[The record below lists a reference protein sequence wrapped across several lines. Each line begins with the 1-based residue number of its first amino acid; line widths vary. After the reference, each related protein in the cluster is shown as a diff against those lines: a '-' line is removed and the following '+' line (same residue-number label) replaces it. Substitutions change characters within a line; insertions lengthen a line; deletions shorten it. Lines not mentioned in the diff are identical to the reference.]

1 MNRRLNTLVAA
12 FALGTTLIACSNDG
26 NGGTAATGTSTVST
40 ESDVLTNMTA
50 VAPTSTTSAP
60 TTTVTTVELTT
71 TTATTIEATTVATVT
86 TVAADPASTV
96 VAENDD
102 WVAIIQGLVNVRD
115 ELYATSDPSRAG
127 EVCADTAFCYQ
138 QLVAQLTDAQSKGWH
153 VEGQGPLTI
162 SSADLE
168 QQTSDNGVDIVLV
181 RSKVQ
186 RTTQH
191 GRMVDAAGDTVYDL
205 VPSEEQPFEGEIRWT
220 LVRLDAGWRLVDQ
233 ETIT

>member
-1 MNRRLNTLVAA
+1 MNRRLNTLIAA
-12 FALGTTLIACSNDG
+12 FALGTTLLACSNDSDG
-26 NGGTAATGTSTVST
+26 DTAATGTSTIST
-40 ESDVLTNMTA
+40 ESNFTPTTTA
-50 VAPTSTTSAP
+50 VPPTSTTRAP
-60 TTTVTTVELTT
+60 TTTVTTIEATT
-71 TTATTIEATTVATVT
+71 TMTTPETTTVATVT
-86 TVAADPASTV
+86 TVPTDPTSTAI
-96 VAENDD
+96 AENED

-162 SSADLE
+162 RSADLE
-168 QQTSDNGVDIVLV
+168 QQTSDSGVDIVLV

-191 GRMVDAAGDTVYDL
+191 GRMVDSAGDTVYDL
-205 VPSEEQPFEGEIRWT
+205 VPSEEQPLEGEIRWT

>member
-1 MNRRLNTLVAA
+1 MNRRITTLVATL
-12 FALGTTLIACSNDG
+12 ALGTALISCSGDG
-26 NGGTAATGTSTVST
+26 DGDTAASDTGSISPTSIP
-40 ESDVLTNMTA
+40 E
-50 VAPTSTTSAP
+50 PTSTTVPATSTTSGQTTLPSTIEP
-60 TTTVTTVELTT
+60 TTTSVEASDPTTVVTSG
-71 TTATTIEATTVATVT
+71 TTATQSTSPATG
-86 TVAADPASTV
+86 
-96 VAENDD
+96 ENED

-162 SSADLE
+162 STAELE
-168 QQTSDNGVDIVLV
+168 QQTSDADLDIVLV
-181 RSKVQ
+181 RSTVQ

-191 GRMVDAAGDTVYDL
+191 GRMVDAEGNTVYDL
-205 VPSEEQPFEGEIRWT
+205 VPSEEQPIEGEIRWT